1 MNKILC
7 IALVLIVT
15 MLTRSF
21 AQPDENPLDNK
32 LLLVL
37 DVQEYTTKYLLPD
50 STSELFINKVNNIIE
65 KANPENVIYIKAI
78 HRTLNLSLSKIYID
92 TLPHMDLDER
102 LIIVNQRIFCKTKAN
117 AFSSDQLS
125 DFVKK
130 SGIKEIVVVGLM
142 AEHCGIKTLL
152 GGKELGYKMYYISE
166 ALLGES
172 EASKTEIV
180 NKLTKKGIRELSL

>member
-1 MNKILC
+1 MV
-7 IALVLIVT
+7 LVLIFT
-15 MLTRSF
+15 MLTKSF
-21 AQPDENPLDNK
+21 AQAAENPLDNK
-32 LLLVL
+32 LLVVL

-50 STSELFINKVNNIIE
+50 STAEHFINKVNNIIE

-92 TLPHMDLDER
+92 TLPHMDLYER

-130 SGIKEIVVVGLM
+130 TGIKEIVVIGLM

-152 GGKELGYKMYYISE
+152 GGKDLGYKMYYVSE

-172 EASKTEIV
+172 EVSKSKIL
-180 NKLTKKGIRELSL
+180 NKLRKKGISELSL